1 MVFFQRWRLDLRQ
14 VLNVVAEINGG
25 AEPVSGVVGHF
36 DQGVMA
42 WDANQSIIERLE
54 LGNDRIVSRQAAQA

>member
-1 MVFFQRWRLDLRQ
+1 M
-14 VLNVVAEINGG
+14 LNVVAEINGG

-54 LGNDRIVSRQAAQA
+54 FGNDRIVSRQAAQA